1 MSDKPRFLEVKD
13 DYGEI
18 IDSAVRELTENFDE
32 IFHGL
37 AVSESMNE
45 AVGEPKLNYQDA
57 IRVIAMAL
65 LHAKDLQTTTN
76 NSKLQ

>member
-1 MSDKPRFLEVKD
+1 MSDKPKFLEVKD

-32 IFHGL
+32 IFRGL
-37 AVSESMNE
+37 VVAQSIH
-45 AVGEPKLNYQDA
+45 AAAGAPKLSYPEVIKTIA
-57 IRVIAMAL
+57 IAL